1 MRTHAACN
9 ALASRLSDT
18 KFRSKRLHSFAFIQ
32 SVGLAFMNQPSEER
46 SSDDV
51 VPFAPKATV
60 LPFERPQS
68 ELQKAVQQRAQETID
83 RERDRAARA
92 KPAPWRRA
100 LVLALAAIPV
110 FITFGAAIGFVGALR
125 QFNSAI
131 FDSDSKSGSQ
141 APANQNMSPAP
152 AANAEPDVVLLQPY
166 SIPSPARQ
174 DDGKSTVT
182 APRP

>member
-1 MRTHAACN
+1 
-9 ALASRLSDT
+9 
-18 KFRSKRLHSFAFIQ
+18 
-32 SVGLAFMNQPSEER
+32 MNQHSDER
-46 SSDDV
+46 SSDDA

-68 ELQKAVQQRAQETID
+68 ELQKAVQQRAQEAID
-83 RERDRAARA
+83 RERDRAERA

-131 FDSDSKSGSQ
+131 FDSDSGSGSTP
-141 APANQNMSPAP
+141 PASQNMSPAP
-152 AANAEPDVVLLQPY
+152 AATAEPDVVLLQPY
-166 SIPSPARQ
+166 SIPSPARPN
-174 DDGKSTVT
+174 DGKSTVT
-182 APRP
+182 PQRP